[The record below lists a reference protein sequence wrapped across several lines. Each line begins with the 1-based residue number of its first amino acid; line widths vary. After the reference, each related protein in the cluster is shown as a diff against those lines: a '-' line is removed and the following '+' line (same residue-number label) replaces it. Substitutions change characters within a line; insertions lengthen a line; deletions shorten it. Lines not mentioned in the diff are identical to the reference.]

1 MPSYS
6 EVKNLF
12 FKQHKNFF
20 FLISLLL
27 LLLTT
32 SCSPLSTSQGI
43 VAVSIFSDGK
53 TIQIDVPAGSTV
65 QNAIDQAG
73 ISINNLDAVT
83 PPLFSNITLP
93 VEIKITRVREE
104 FEIVDN
110 IIPFEKQSV
119 RNESMPEGQ
128 TLMIQT
134 GVNGLQQITY
144 RQLYEDDAPTTRTTF
159 KIETIE
165 VPRPEIIMV
174 GVQSPFVSLEIEHR
188 IAYLTAGNA
197 WIMEKKTGTRKPI
210 VTTGDL
216 DGRIFSLS
224 PDAKWLLFTR
234 KIDSSIDSVT
244 INSLWVAKL
253 DKDPVLI
260 IDLDTTNII
269 HFAEW
274 VPGGANLL
282 SYSTVEPRTTAPGW
296 QANNDLWNLSFT
308 ESGKITKD
316 NIIESNS
323 GGIYG
328 WWGANFSW
336 SPNGTYLAYARP
348 DSVGIVSFKDQEFKP
363 LLTLNPYL
371 TQGDWAW
378 VPDIS
383 WSEDEKTI
391 YSVNHSQ
398 ATNSSTQTASN
409 TFDVIAINMENESV
423 TSISANT
430 GMFSSPTPS
439 NTQNNKRYQIAYLQA
454 IFSEQSDTSRYK
466 LMTVDKDGSNR
477 KMIFP
482 PDGSAGIEPQNIV
495 WSPYSSESENF
506 IAFIYQGNLWLYNTI
521 NLQAQ
526 QITGD
531 GLISRIDWK

>member
-1 MPSYS
+1 M
-6 EVKNLF
+6 
-12 FKQHKNFF
+12 
-20 FLISLLL
+20 ISLLL

-53 TIQIDVPAGSTV
+53 TMQIDVPAGSTV

-83 PPLFSNITLP
+83 PPLFSNITSP
-93 VEIKITRVREE
+93 VEIKITRIREE

-144 RQLYEDDAPTTRTTF
+144 RQLYEDDVPTTKTTF

-197 WIMEKKTGTRKPI
+197 WIMEKSTGTRKPI

-234 KIDSSIDSVT
+234 KIDFSTDLET

-253 DKDPVLI
+253 DKEPPLI
-260 IDLDTTNII
+260 IDLDTTC
-269 HFAEW
+269 
-274 VPGGANLL
+274 LL
-282 SYSTVEPRTTAPGW
+282 YTSDA
-296 QANNDLWNLSFT
+296 A
-308 ESGKITKD
+308 
-316 NIIESNS
+316 
-323 GGIYG
+323 
-328 WWGANFSW
+328 
-336 SPNGTYLAYARP
+336 
-348 DSVGIVSFKDQEFKP
+348 
-363 LLTLNPYL
+363 
-371 TQGDWAW
+371 
-378 VPDIS
+378 
-383 WSEDEKTI
+383 DE
-391 YSVNHSQ
+391 
-398 ATNSSTQTASN
+398 
-409 TFDVIAINMENESV
+409 
-423 TSISANT
+423 
-430 GMFSSPTPS
+430 
-439 NTQNNKRYQIAYLQA
+439 
-454 IFSEQSDTSRYK
+454 
-466 LMTVDKDGSNR
+466 
-477 KMIFP
+477 
-482 PDGSAGIEPQNIV
+482 
-495 WSPYSSESENF
+495 
-506 IAFIYQGNLWLYNTI
+506 
-521 NLQAQ
+521 
-526 QITGD
+526 
-531 GLISRIDWK
+531 